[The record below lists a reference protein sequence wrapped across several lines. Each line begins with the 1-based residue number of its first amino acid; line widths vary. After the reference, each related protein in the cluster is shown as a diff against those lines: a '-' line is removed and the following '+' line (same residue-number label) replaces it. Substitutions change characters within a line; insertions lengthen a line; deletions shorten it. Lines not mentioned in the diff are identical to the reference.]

1 MTYTPPSGYTGA
13 DAFTYTLSDD
23 RGGSTPG
30 TVPVV
35 VEAST
40 AISLNRVY
48 GPVLENGNF
57 VVRFAGLPGATY
69 TIEYTDSI
77 SPVNWLKAI
86 NLTAPTTEGAYGRGV
101 FQFSESASGVV
112 SRYYRTVH
120 PAY

>member
-1 MTYTPPSGYTGA
+1 
-13 DAFTYTLSDD
+13 LSDD

-86 NLTAPTTEGAYGRGV
+86 NLTAPTTAGAYGRGV